1 MTIMKFLISF
11 LFMLTLIFL
20 NGCGGGG
27 GGGGGGD
34 STTTTQTLTNSS
46 TVNSVMVSIF

>member
-20 NGCGGGG
+20 NGCGG